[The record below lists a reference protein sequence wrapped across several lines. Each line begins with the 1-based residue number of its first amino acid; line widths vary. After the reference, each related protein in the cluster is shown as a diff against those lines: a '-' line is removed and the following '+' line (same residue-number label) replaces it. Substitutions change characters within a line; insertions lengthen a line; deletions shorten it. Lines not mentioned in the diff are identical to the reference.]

1 MPFIYLLISFAV
13 ANAVIIYIC
22 LTVALIVASLLCIV
36 GCVMDFLFSSCCYFF
51 FFFFS
56 EEIGWLLV
64 FRTKTLRPVCLLFV
78 EFLGIRCKVRSK
90 KRKLKG

>member
-51 FFFFS
+51 FFFF
-56 EEIGWLLV
+56 
-64 FRTKTLRPVCLLFV
+64 FRGDWMVACLSYKNIKACLSP
-78 EFLGIRCKVRSK
+78 LC
-90 KRKLKG
+90 